1 MHTHAHIYSHI
12 LTPAHIYM
20 NMHTHMHILVL
31 SFLLFSLTVKMLL
44 GYLHN
49 PGLFTIQLELAVYN
63 PLEII
68 AQMSLSS

>member
-1 MHTHAHIYSHI
+1 
-12 LTPAHIYM
+12 
-20 NMHTHMHILVL
+20 MHILVL

-68 AQMSLSS
+68 AQISLSS